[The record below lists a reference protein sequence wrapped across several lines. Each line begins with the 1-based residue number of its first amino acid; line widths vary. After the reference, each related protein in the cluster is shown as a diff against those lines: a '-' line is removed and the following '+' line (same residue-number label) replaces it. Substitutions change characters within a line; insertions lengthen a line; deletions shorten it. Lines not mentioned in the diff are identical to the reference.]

1 MANRKISLRSRVKF
15 EAVTEA
21 EGIFEM
27 SIDDPT
33 RMKDYN
39 DKSFEELRYED
50 YLSDKNGLRNTT
62 RLSCNDDDSKVSISN
77 NESTSNGGKDCQI
90 CCESKSG
97 IFAFV
102 PCGHAIACED
112 CCVKLTFGGERCK
125 RICPIC
131 REKIVQYIKVFV

>member
-1 MANRKISLRSRVKF
+1 MSGYGAKSLEELRMEDYLANRKISLRSRVKF

-77 NESTSNGGKDCQI
+77 NESTSNGGKDC
-90 CCESKSG
+90 
-97 IFAFV
+97 
-102 PCGHAIACED
+102 
-112 CCVKLTFGGERCK
+112 
-125 RICPIC
+125 
-131 REKIVQYIKVFV
+131 